1 MDRADHQPGAP
12 HWRGYGWFRI
22 CQLHN
27 GGAAQLR
34 QLELLDVVMNVAA
47 GEAMP
52 HDRANLALTSRDSV
66 DLALP
71 TARAAWPMLYITVAV
86 ERCSNA
92 LPVPGA

>member
-12 HWRGYGWFRI
+12 HWRGYDWFRI

-52 HDRANLALTSRDSV
+52 HDRANLEQLHRSIAVVVEILRRSRRS
-66 DLALP
+66 P
-71 TARAAWPMLYITVAV
+71 RPRMAV
-86 ERCSNA
+86 
-92 LPVPGA
+92 G